1 VTEGVELR
9 TDRLLLR
16 PYRLEDV
23 DDVYAYAK
31 DPGWDWFLVPGSPQP
46 YTRRN
51 AEESVARRLMA
62 PWGTSP
68 SFAMVLDSV
77 VIGGIS
83 LSVDEFHENAQ
94 LSYSLARVH
103 WGKGLTTEAAT
114 AIVDWGFGALG
125 LMKVY
130 GNSDLRHVASW
141 RVMEKI
147 GMTREGI
154 LRSHRRAREGR
165 SDRIYYG
172 ILRED
177 WEAASADDSGGQQ

>member
-1 VTEGVELR
+1 MTTGGNDRVELK
-9 TDRLLLR
+9 TERLLLR

-51 AEESVARRLMA
+51 AEESVARRL
-62 PWGTSP
+62 
-68 SFAMVLDSV
+68 
-77 VIGGIS
+77 
-83 LSVDEFHENAQ
+83 
-94 LSYSLARVH
+94 
-103 WGKGLTTEAAT
+103 TEAAT
-114 AIVDWGFGALG
+114 AIVDWGFRELG
-125 LMKVY
+125 LAKVY

-147 GMTREGI
+147 GMTREGV

-165 SDRIYYG
+165 SDRVYYG

-177 WEAASADDSGGQQ
+177 WEAAYADDSGGRR

>member
-1 VTEGVELR
+1 MTDNVELR
-9 TDRLLLR
+9 TERLLLR
-16 PYRLEDV
+16 PYRLEDI

-51 AEESVARRLMA
+51 AEESVARLLMA

-68 SFAMVLDSV
+68 SFTMVLDSV
-77 VIGGIS
+77 VICGIH

-103 WGKGLTTEAAT
+103 WGKGLTAEAAT
-114 AIVDWGFGALG
+114 VIVNWGFGELG
-125 LMKVY
+125 LAKIY

-147 GMTREGI
+147 
-154 LRSHRRAREGR
+154 
-165 SDRIYYG
+165 D
-172 ILRED
+172 
-177 WEAASADDSGGQQ
+177 